1 MVEVH
6 TSLKAPLTTLLPLFV
21 VPADAQVGKEK
32 MHFRPPEEQNDHKVT
47 CGVNVSVLQ
56 PVLDSIQQR
65 INSAGVQVNIITSGT
80 GAGCRACLDPSHV
93 MRAWIFVH
101 AGLAGGLVCGKRPA

>member
-1 MVEVH
+1 MPPPP
-6 TSLKAPLTTLLPLFV
+6 TTTNPPARAPAGP
-21 VPADAQVGKEK
+21 QVGKEK

-65 INSAGVQVNIITSGT
+65 INSAGVQANIITSGT
-80 GAGCRACLDPSHV
+80 GEGVVLGCVVYVVPQWAVWGVGCAAVCATPLAPGAWHSAG
-93 MRAWIFVH
+93 
-101 AGLAGGLVCGKRPA
+101 